1 MPDRAIL
8 VKVSDEL
15 GHPLSGVNRAASLLD
30 EGNTVPF
37 IARYRKEAT
46 EEMDEKLLRTL
57 DERLTYLR
65 GLEGRRKRI
74 LARIESQ
81 GKLTEELA
89 EAIVGAETLQHLD
102 DLYLPFRPK
111 RRTRASTAREQG
123 LEPLAQRMLAQD
135 DVEGDP
141 VEIAESLVPEDS
153 ELSAEEA
160 LSGAGDILLEWV
172 SEDVEVRT
180 GLRQL
185 MWREGVI
192 IAQEDEAGPSPYDMY
207 CDFSESVGGLP
218 PHRILAINR
227 GEREGFLKVK
237 VQIPENQALDILQ
250 RQFLA
255 GDSIWNEHMKASL
268 VAALKQRL
276 QGAMERECRRTL
288 TERADAHAIEVFGRN
303 LTQLLMQAPIRG
315 RVVMGIDP
323 AFRTGCK
330 VAVVDPAGNVMHTGV
345 IYPHP
350 PQKKLAESREQ
361 IRSWITRY
369 AVDVITIGNGTA
381 SRETEQV
388 VADLIG
394 ECERTVHY
402 AVIDEAGASV
412 YSASELAA
420 DELPGLDVSLRGAV
434 SIARRIQ
441 DPLAELVKIDPRSM
455 GVGMYQHD
463 MAQAK
468 LVDALN
474 TVVESC
480 VNRVGVDVNTASVAL
495 LTFVSGL
502 GPGLAASI
510 VKWRKD
516 EGVFRTR
523 KDLLDVAGMGP
534 KTFTQAAGFLRVTDG
549 QNPLDNTW
557 VHPESYDAARTI
569 LRQAGQDEAQLA
581 RDQGAVGRALGDLD
595 PPEMAELVQEGLPTV
610 RDIIASLQRPGLDP
624 RQDMPA
630 PILRTDIL
638 SIEALEPG
646 QVLLGTV
653 RNVVDFGAFVDIGV
667 GRDGLVHISEMSNRY
682 VRDPNDVVEV
692 ADVVT
697 VRVQDVDLGRQ
708 RISLSMKDF

>member
-8 VKVSDEL
+8 VRVSDEL

-46 EEMDEKLLRTL
+46 EEMDENLLRTL

-81 GKLTEELA
+81 GKLTEALA
-89 EAIVGAETLQHLD
+89 EAIATAETLQHLD

-111 RRTRASTAREQG
+111 RRTRAAAARELG
-123 LEPLAQRMLAQD
+123 LEPLAQRMVAQE

-141 VEIAESLVPEDS
+141 VEIAESLVLGDS

-172 SEDVEVRT
+172 SENVEVRT

-185 MWREGVI
+185 MWREGVM

-207 CDFSESVGGLP
+207 CDFSESVSGLP

-237 VQIPENQALDILQ
+237 VQIPEDRALDILK
-250 RQFLA
+250 RQYLA
-255 GDSIWNEHMKASL
+255 GDSIWHEHVQASL

-276 QGAMERECRRTL
+276 QGAMARECRRTL
-288 TERADAHAIEVFGRN
+288 TERAEAHAIEVFGRN
-303 LTQLLMQAPIRG
+303 LAQLLMQAPIRG

-350 PQKKLAESREQ
+350 PQKKLAESRER
-361 IRSWITRY
+361 IRSWITRF

-463 MAQAK
+463 MAQAN
-468 LVDALN
+468 LVEALN

-569 LRQAGQDEAQLA
+569 LQQAGQDEAQLA
-581 RDQGAVGRALGDLD
+581 RDQQVVGRALEDLD
-595 PPEMAELVQEGLPTV
+595 PSQMAELVQVGLPTV

-697 VRVQDVDLGRQ
+697 VRVQDVDLERQ
-708 RISLSMKDF
+708 RIALSMKDF

>member
-8 VKVSDEL
+8 VRVSDEL

-65 GLEGRRKRI
+65 GLEGRRRRI

-89 EAIVGAETLQHLD
+89 EAIAAAETLQHLD

-111 RRTRASTAREQG
+111 RRTRASTARERG

-153 ELSAEEA
+153 ELSAQEA

-185 MWREGVI
+185 MWREGVLI
-192 IAQEDEAGPSPYDMY
+192 VQEDEAGPSPYDMY

-227 GEREGFLKVK
+227 GEREGFLKVR
-237 VQIPENQALDILQ
+237 VQIPENRALDILQ

-255 GDSIWNEHMKASL
+255 GDSIWNEHVKASL

-288 TERADAHAIEVFGRN
+288 TERAEAHAIEVFGRN

-350 PQKKLAESREQ
+350 PQKKLAESRGQ

-516 EGVFRTR
+516 EGAFRTR

-697 VRVQDVDLGRQ
+697 VRVQDVDVGRQ

>member
-8 VKVSDEL
+8 VRVSDEL

-46 EEMDEKLLRTL
+46 EEMDEKLLRAL

-81 GKLTEELA
+81 GKLTEALA
-89 EAIVGAETLQHLD
+89 EAIATAETLQHLD

-111 RRTRASTAREQG
+111 RRTRAAAARELG
-123 LEPLAQRMLAQD
+123 LEPLAQRMVAQE

-141 VEIAESLVPEDS
+141 VEIAESLVPGDS

-172 SEDVEVRT
+172 SENVEVRT

-185 MWREGVI
+185 MWREGVM

-207 CDFSESVGGLP
+207 CDFSESVSGLP

-237 VQIPENQALDILQ
+237 VQIPEDRALDILK
-250 RQFLA
+250 RQYLA
-255 GDSIWNEHMKASL
+255 GDSIWHEHVQASL

-276 QGAMERECRRTL
+276 QGAMARECRRTL
-288 TERADAHAIEVFGRN
+288 TERAEAHAIEVFGRN
-303 LTQLLMQAPIRG
+303 LAQLLMQAPIRG

-350 PQKKLAESREQ
+350 PQKKLAESRER
-361 IRSWITRY
+361 IRSWITRF

-463 MAQAK
+463 MAQAN
-468 LVDALN
+468 LVEALN

-569 LRQAGQDEAQLA
+569 LQQAGQDEAQLA
-581 RDQGAVGRALGDLD
+581 RDQQVVGRALEDLD
-595 PPEMAELVQEGLPTV
+595 PSQMAELVQVGLPTV

-697 VRVQDVDLGRQ
+697 VRVQDVDLERQ
-708 RISLSMKDF
+708 RIALSMKDF